1 MGSVTLL
8 ECRRVT
14 KRFGALAAVRD
25 FSLALRAGEILGLI
39 GPNGSGKTTLF
50 NVIAGIYSPDGGEVL
65 FRGRSIAHLSPH
77 EICRRGIAKTSQI
90 IQSFSNLTVFE
101 NVLVAALYGRNLTMR
116 QAQQETESILG
127 LVGLDEL
134 RNNPAGKIPFP
145 SRRRLE
151 LGRTVATGAEVLLLD
166 EVMAGLTPAE
176 VEEALEIVKKIR
188 TQGRTLILVEHVMR
202 AVMGISER
210 VIVLHH
216 GEKIAEGTPEEVAG
230 NIEVINAYLGK
241 RYV

>member
-1 MGSVTLL
+1 MESVTLL

-25 FSLALRAGEILGLI
+25 FSLSLQAGEILGLI

-65 FRGRSIAHLSPH
+65 FRDRSIAHLSSH

-90 IQSFSNLTVFE
+90 IQPFSNLTVFE
-101 NVLVAALYGRNLTMR
+101 NVLVGALYGRNLAMR
-116 QAQQETESILG
+116 PAQEETERILMA
-127 LVGLDEL
+127 VGLGGL
-134 RNNPAGKIPFP
+134 RNDPAGKIPFP
-145 SRRRLE
+145 LRRRLE
-151 LGRTVATGAEVLLLD
+151 LGRALATGAEVLLLD

-176 VEEALEIVKKIR
+176 VEEALEILKKIR

-210 VIVLHH
+210 IIVLNH
-216 GEKIAEGTPEEVAG
+216 GEKIAEGVPEEVAG
-230 NIEVINAYLGK
+230 NPEVIKAYLGK
-241 RYV
+241 RYA

>member
-1 MGSVTLL
+1 MESVTLL

-25 FSLALRAGEILGLI
+25 FSFSLRAGEILGLI

-50 NVIAGIYSPDGGEVL
+50 NVIVGIHSPDGGEVL
-65 FRGRSIAHLSPH
+65 YRGKSIAHLPPH

-90 IQSFSNLTVFE
+90 IQPFSNLKVFE
-101 NVLVAALYGRNLTMR
+101 NVLVAALYGRNLAMR
-116 QAQQETESILG
+116 QAQEETERILMS
-127 LVGLDEL
+127 VGLDGL
-134 RNNPAGKIPFP
+134 RDDPAGKIPFP
-145 SRRRLE
+145 LRRRLE
-151 LGRTVATGAEVLLLD
+151 LGRALATGAEVLLLD

-176 VEEALEIVKKIR
+176 VEEALEILKKIR

-210 VIVLHH
+210 IIVLNH
-216 GEKIAEGTPEEVAG
+216 GEKIAEGAPEEVAR
-230 NIEVINAYLGK
+230 NPEVINAYLGK
-241 RYV
+241 RYA

>member
-1 MGSVTLL
+1 MESVTLL

-25 FSLALRAGEILGLI
+25 FSLSLRAGEILGLI

-65 FRGRSIAHLSPH
+65 FRGKSIARLSPH

-90 IQSFSNLTVFE
+90 IHPFSNLTVFE
-101 NVLVAALYGRNLTMR
+101 NVLVAALYGRNLTKR
-116 QAQQETESILG
+116 QAQEETESILK
-127 LVGLDEL
+127 LVGLDGL
-134 RNNPAGKIPFP
+134 RNSPAGKISFP
-145 SRRRLE
+145 LRRRLE
-151 LGRTVATGAEVLLLD
+151 LGRTLATGAEVLLLD

-176 VEEALEIVKKIR
+176 LEEALEIVKKIK